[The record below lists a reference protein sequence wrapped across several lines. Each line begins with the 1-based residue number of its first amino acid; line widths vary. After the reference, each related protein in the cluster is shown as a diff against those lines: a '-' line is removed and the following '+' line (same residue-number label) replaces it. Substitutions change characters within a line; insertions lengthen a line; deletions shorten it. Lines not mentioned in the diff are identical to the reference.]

1 MKLRPV
7 KIDTFR
13 ENVIFLRKDSE
24 FCRTQSF
31 SPLTKVEISCNGK
44 TLVGLLNSIDEPFL
58 AKGEVGLCE
67 YAFSKFGF
75 PAGTEVKI
83 RHMDPVK
90 SVDLVRK
97 KIHGE
102 ILEEEE
108 YLSIV
113 KDIVENRYSKVEL
126 TAFVVACAQGPME
139 RDEVFYLAKAMVEVG
154 DKLKWD
160 SDMVVDKHCIG
171 GIPGN
176 RTTMII
182 VPIVAAYGLLIP
194 KTSSRSITSPA
205 GTADTMD
212 VLANV
217 NLDLNTMKKI
227 VAKEN
232 GCLSWGGSFS
242 LAPADDI
249 IISVERPLSIDAV
262 GQMVASILSKKKAA
276 GSTHILIDIPVGK
289 TAKITTH
296 NQASQLKK
304 LFEYV
309 AMKMDLFVDVII
321 TDGSEPI
328 GYGIGPLLEVMD
340 VLKVLKMEKDAP
352 KDLLDKSIELAG
364 RIIEF
369 DPKVKGGEGKNI
381 AEEILKS
388 GKAYEKLMRIVEA
401 QGRKTLK
408 ELGKFKWDFSAYKNG
423 RILEVDNKKLAKCAK
438 LAGAPEDQGAGIRIH
453 KKVGEKVKKGE
464 PLLTIFAEQEADFG
478 YAIEYLDKHS
488 KGMVVIE

>member
-1 MKLRPV
+1 MKIRPV

-13 ENVIFLRKDSE
+13 ENIIFLRKDSE
-24 FCRTQSF
+24 FCRTQGVS
-31 SPLTKVEISCNGK
+31 SLTKVELSYNGN
-44 TLVGLLNSIDEPFL
+44 TLVGLLNAIDEPFL

-67 YAFSKFGF
+67 YAFEKFGL

-83 RHMDPVK
+83 RYMDPVR

-102 ILEEEE
+102 ILDGDE
-108 YLSIV
+108 YLQII
-113 KDIVENRYSKVEL
+113 KDVVENRYSKVEL

-139 RDEVFYLAKAMVEVG
+139 RDEVVYLAKAMVDVG
-154 DKLKWD
+154 DKIKWD
-160 SDMVVDKHCIG
+160 SEMVVDKHCIG

-176 RTTMII
+176 RTTMIV
-182 VPIVAAYGLLIP
+182 VPIVAAYGLIIP

-212 VLANV
+212 VLCNV
-217 NLDLNTMKKI
+217 NIKLEEMKKI
-227 VAKEN
+227 VAKEK
-232 GCLSWGGSFS
+232 GCLVWGGAFS

-249 IISVERPLSIDAV
+249 IISVERPLSIDAQ

-289 TAKITTH
+289 TAKVTSPL
-296 NQASQLKK
+296 QASQLKK

-309 AMKMDLFVDVII
+309 ASKMGLFVDVII

-328 GYGIGPLLEVMD
+328 GNGIGPLLEVID
-340 VLKVLKMEKDAP
+340 VMKVLKMENDAP
-352 KDLLDKSIELAG
+352 KDLLDKGVELAG

-369 DPKVKGGEGKNI
+369 DPKVKGGEGRAI

-388 GKAYEKLMRIVEA
+388 GKAYEKMLSIVET
-401 QGRKTLK
+401 QGKK
-408 ELGKFKWDFSAYKNG
+408 PEKKLGKLTLEVTSHKNG
-423 RILEVDNKKLAKCAK
+423 RIIEVDNKKIATCAK
-438 LAGAPEDQGAGIRIH
+438 LAGAPEDQGAGIYIL
-453 KKVGEKVKKGE
+453 KKIGERVKRGE
-464 PLLTIFAEQEADFG
+464 PYMIIYAEEQADFD
-478 YAIEYLDKHS
+478 YAKEYLEKHRE
-488 KGMVVIE
+488 MVVIE

>member
-1 MKLRPV
+1 MKIRPV
-7 KIDTFR
+7 KINTFR

-24 FCRTQSF
+24 FCRAQTF
-31 SPLTKVEISCNGK
+31 SPQTKVELSCNGK
-44 TLVGLLNSIDEPFL
+44 TIVGLLNTIDEPFL

-67 YAFSKFGF
+67 YAFEKFGF
-75 PAGTEVKI
+75 PAGTDVRL

-102 ILEEEE
+102 ILGKDD
-108 YLSIV
+108 YLQII
-113 KDIVENRYSKVEL
+113 KDVVENRYSKVEL
-126 TAFVVACAQGPME
+126 TAFVVACAHGPME
-139 RDEVFYLAKAMVEVG
+139 RDEVVYLSKAMVETG
-154 DKLKWD
+154 DILEWD
-160 SDMVVDKHCIG
+160 AEMVVDKHCIG

-212 VLANV
+212 VLSDV
-217 NLDLNTMKKI
+217 HLDLKKMREI
-227 VAKEN
+227 VAKEK
-232 GCLSWGGSFS
+232 GCLGWGGAFT

-249 IISVERPLSIDAV
+249 IIAVERPLSIDAQ

-289 TAKITTH
+289 TAKV
-296 NQASQLKK
+296 ASPLYAIQLKK

-309 AMKMDLFVDVII
+309 AGKMGLFVDVTI

-328 GYGIGPLLEVMD
+328 GCGIGPVLEAID
-340 VLKVLKMEKDAP
+340 VLKVLKNEKDAP
-352 KDLLDKSIELAG
+352 KDLLEKSVELAG

-369 DPKVKGGEGKNI
+369 DPKVRGGDGKRI
-381 AEEILKS
+381 AEEILFS
-388 GKAYEKLMRIVEA
+388 GRAYEKMEKIIEA
-401 QGRKTLK
+401 QGKRAMKQPGPLK
-408 ELGKFKWDFSAYKNG
+408 QEISAFKNG
-423 RILEVDNKKLAKCAK
+423 RIKEIDNQKIAKCAK
-438 LAGAPEDQGAGIRIH
+438 LAGAPEDPGAGICLYKR
-453 KKVGEKVKKGE
+453 VGEKVKKGE
-464 PLLTIFAEQEADFG
+464 PLFAIYAEQEADLG
-478 YAIEYLDKHS
+478 YALEFWEKH
-488 KGMVVIE
+488 KEMVVIE